1 VTARGPD
8 RPVLVDGL
16 PNVDEVTLGGLE
28 VADAVALAAA
38 VVDEPVD
45 AAAIARE
52 AQGHP
57 MFIAEL
63 SRFAAE
69 RRATAGSLDDALW
82 SRACDLT
89 QAAKR
94 LLHVVVTDGA
104 ALPWPIAVTA
114 SQLDPDEAADAI
126 AELRAALPLLET
138 YNMIGPAAAVR
149 WQLGRL
155 VGGDEGAALI
165 ERSRAWLCEIG
176 AVSPERMIGVGMPG
190 IGD

>member
-1 VTARGPD
+1 
-8 RPVLVDGL
+8 
-16 PNVDEVTLGGLE
+16 
-28 VADAVALAAA
+28 
-38 VVDEPVD
+38 
-45 AAAIARE
+45 
-52 AQGHP
+52 
-57 MFIAEL
+57 
-63 SRFAAE
+63 
-69 RRATAGSLDDALW
+69 
-82 SRACDLT
+82 
-89 QAAKR
+89 
-94 LLHVVVTDGA
+94 VVTDGA

-165 ERSRAWLCEIG
+165 ERSRAWLCEIA